1 MLVPGRDVEL
11 QSPRVEVPKSFHDPR
26 HVDVDASPNVFMR
39 TIRDA
44 IRLRRRRSWTTDV
57 VAHLIEPPTD
67 VLGVPLANARGR
79 RGSVGL
85 LIAREGATGRSH
97 IRVRPGVSVPAEFRR
112 EVFAKQP
119 AVLRAERRV
128 VDEHAPFV
136 DQERGD
142 LGHIWTAIIHD
153 VKTRLLAADSPGAV
167 EEAAAALARGELVA
181 FPTDTVYGLSAGQEH
196 VRKLYGAKDRPK
208 EKRIPVLLSDIGN
221 LEASAIVTPI
231 ARALARRFWP
241 GPLTIVLVAPRRG
254 TMAFRVPDHPLA
266 RRLIAA
272 SGGGLPV
279 TSANRSGEPDART
292 AQEVIAQLEGRIAL
306 VLDGGTTPGG
316 VSSTVVDCTGDQ
328 VKILRQGAIT
338 EAEIDEVLATVA

>member
-1 MLVPGRDVEL
+1 M
-11 QSPRVEVPKSFHDPR
+11 
-26 HVDVDASPNVFMR
+26 
-39 TIRDA
+39 
-44 IRLRRRRSWTTDV
+44 
-57 VAHLIEPPTD
+57 
-67 VLGVPLANARGR
+67 
-79 RGSVGL
+79 
-85 LIAREGATGRSH
+85 
-97 IRVRPGVSVPAEFRR
+97 
-112 EVFAKQP
+112 
-119 AVLRAERRV
+119 
-128 VDEHAPFV
+128 
-136 DQERGD
+136 
-142 LGHIWTAIIHD
+142 WTAIIDH

-181 FPTDTVYGLSAGQEH
+181 FPTDTVYGLSAGHEH

-208 EKRIPVLLSDIGN
+208 EKRIPVLLSDTGN

-231 ARALARRFWP
+231 ARALAQRFWP

-292 AQEVIAQLEGRIAL
+292 AQEVIDQLDGRISL

-316 VSSTVVDCTGDQ
+316 VSSTIVDCTTDQ
-328 VKILRQGAIT
+328 LKILRQGAIS
-338 EAEIDEVLATVA
+338 EAEIESVLASVV